1 MIMKSVNV
9 KKIKQNI
16 YDNNEIMIM
25 LWLVKRMTMKPKLQ
39 VMIITTIALALAG
52 RLDMSFLSPE

>member
-1 MIMKSVNV
+1 MKGVNV
-9 KKIKQNI
+9 KKFRENS
-16 YDNNEIMIM
+16 YDNSKIMMM
-25 LWLVKRMTMKPKLQ
+25 LWVATRMTMKPKLQ